1 MQIECDKKM
10 RLGACGP
17 DTEDSGY
24 TLPLSGDERAPEG
37 GALMQFILGVIFF
50 VAVVVVVVLGLGVS
64 GIGGSL

>member
-1 MQIECDKKM
+1 MQIERDKKM

-50 VAVVVVVVLGLGVS
+50 VAVVVVLGLGVS